1 MKYIVLAVISLI
13 LACSN
18 SEAPQKTKGV
28 VPSTKSEMI
37 TSKSTERSIPVSA
50 RQGDTIRG
58 TDLLP
63 SQVAE
68 NPKAARSI
76 PQLSTMTS
84 ASFAD
89 EVKGMA
95 RCSGETEADL
105 KQCDVYHR
113 ILKILSD
120 REASSTHRRFL
131 RTSAGNRLLADP
143 SPNVRWLA
151 VRLLR
156 SIAQVES
163 SSREKLSV
171 QLTKETSPLVLE
183 SLVRTLGFFVAE
195 DTALKGQYI
204 ELAGHPSDLVRA
216 ASLRWLA
223 HLNDPADTA
232 LAALL
237 ESKLKSDESKA
248 VGKAICVE
256 LALRPN
262 ERGLPPLLKVVRS
275 AEHRANDPCFLA
287 LTSM

>member
-1 MKYIVLAVISLI
+1 MAATLRWFHTGGRLKYIFLAVISLI
-13 LACSN
+13 LACSS

-28 VPSTKSEMI
+28 VPSTKSETI

-131 RTSAGNRLLADP
+131 RTSAGNRLLRIHLRMY
-143 SPNVRWLA
+143 VGWLFVYFA
-151 VRLLR
+151 PLHKLR
-156 SIAQVES
+156 VPAEK
-163 SSREKLSV
+163 SSRSNLRRKPHLLSWKV
-171 QLTKETSPLVLE
+171 SC
-183 SLVRTLGFFVAE
+183 
-195 DTALKGQYI
+195 
-204 ELAGHPSDLVRA
+204 
-216 ASLRWLA
+216 A
-223 HLNDPADTA
+223 HLVS
-232 LAALL
+232 LW
-237 ESKLKSDESKA
+237 LKT
-248 VGKAICVE
+248 
-256 LALRPN
+256 P
-262 ERGLPPLLKVVRS
+262 
-275 AEHRANDPCFLA
+275 H
-287 LTSM
+287 